1 MLLDITLKLTPKAA
15 DEAWSHT
22 DRSLVGHLGTHFDVM
37 EQVFPLE
44 YTRRE
49 GIVWDVSAVRSRDID
64 IADIDERAL
73 QRGQFVAFYTGYLEE
88 VGYGNKTYFA
98 DHPQLSDALITRLL
112 DAGVSII
119 GIDCAG
125 VRRGAE
131 HTLTDRRCAACG
143 TFVVENLCGLKAVL
157 DCGGRFTAHTYPL
170 NYSGITGLPCR
181 VLAEV

>member
-1 MLLDITLKLTPKAA
+1 MLLDITLKLTPKEA
-15 DEAWSHT
+15 DEAWNHT

-49 GIVWDVSAVRSRDID
+49 GIVWDVSAVRGRDID
-64 IADIDERAL
+64 IADIDECAL
-73 QRGQFVAFYTGYLEE
+73 QRGQFVAFYTGY
-88 VGYGNKTYFA
+88 
-98 DHPQLSDALITRLL
+98 LITRLL

-170 NYSGITGLPCR
+170 NYSGVTGLPCR